1 MLNFIRL
8 GAMYIIWENP
18 YKKEVLLLSTDA
30 KCGKLMTVD
39 GWLICPNCRQKKI
52 QPFLRTSTARRLP
65 VHCKKCGADSIVNIA
80 EGYLAELVEIV
91 PRGVSLSLR
100 A

>member
-1 MLNFIRL
+1 M
-8 GAMYIIWENP
+8 P
-18 YKKEVLLLSTDA
+18 TDA
-30 KCGKLMTVD
+30 KNGKLMTVD
-39 GWLICPNCRQKKI
+39 GWLICPNCKAKKI
-52 QPFLRTSTARRLP
+52 QPFLKTSTAQRMP

-80 EGYLAELVEIV
+80 EGFSAELVEIL

>member
-1 MLNFIRL
+1 MPTAEKN
-8 GAMYIIWENP
+8 
-18 YKKEVLLLSTDA
+18 
-30 KCGKLMTVD
+30 GKLMTVD
-39 GWLICPNCRQKKI
+39 GWLICPNCRAKRI
-52 QPFLRTSTARRLP
+52 QPFLKTSTAHRFP

-80 EGYLAELVEIV
+80 EGYAAELVEIL